1 MTKATAIKA
10 HSSLKVSSVKHS
22 GINRT
27 INREKHN
34 IDWLEKELSTLGSL
48 AKTIFDSYKR
58 MISIRINE
66 EAFNPFG
73 EFNFLSLD
81 ERVFAIDKFNIEKT
95 TRILALNNYSNEKV
109 TITLPKEI
117 KLPLCDILS
126 SSLCDESTE
135 KNELTITLEPYQIMW
150 LKGKI

>member
-1 MTKATAIKA
+1 MI
-10 HSSLKVSSVKHS
+10 
-22 GINRT
+22 G
-27 INREKHN
+27 
-34 IDWLEKELSTLGSL
+34 LEKELSTLGSL

-81 ERVFAIDKFNIEKT
+81 DRVFIIDKFNIKKT

-126 SSLCDESTE
+126 SSFSDQSTE